1 MPYPRALARLA
12 VRRSINFLLK
22 PLLAL
27 LASLGALSAVA
38 DETCMSPYMAK
49 IVGQED
55 FVYIWTLGLPG
66 VGDGQ
71 DKLVT
76 VDVNPA
82 SPRYRQVVHT
92 LSVGGRH
99 EAHHSGLT
107 DDRRF
112 LWAAGLDSSEIFIF
126 DIHSDPAAPKLSKTI
141 DDFVARSGGVV
152 GPHTSYA
159 MPGRMLI
166 TGLSNAE
173 DRGGRTGLV
182 EFTNGGEYLA
192 THWMPTDADL
202 RGARK
207 SGSYADGYG
216 YDVRVLPRR
225 NLLVTSSFTGWSNY
239 MMDLGEMMASEE
251 AMQRFGNTVV
261 VWDLHARQPR
271 KVLDV
276 PGAPLEIR
284 CAWGSSHDYCFTSTA
299 LTSQIWLIYEDGD
312 GEWQAKAV
320 ADIGDASK
328 IPLPVDISIA
338 ADDSRLWVNTWNDG
352 KTRLFDIS
360 DPMRRC
366 RCWSGKLASRSTWC
380 RKAGTGS
387 ACTTPRRCL
396 PLGTRPKAR
405 RMFTTSSCTA
415 GTARRCS
422 SASPSISSPQSWVP
436 RTRCASAPT
445 RCMDWRGR
453 RRRTESRPPMHL
465 AAYSRRWLLA
475 AGALLLAAPALGQGA
490 APRAPQAAGASARL
504 RAAGVPAAAAGQL
517 RIAVPRL
524 SQRRRCCGQRRP
536 GGKAARP
543 LGRQDRRPQ
552 LHLHSCSDVN
562 GCPLATHVLRGV
574 QDRLL
579 SAADLDGKVRLVS
592 FSFDP
597 AGTLHRRSSAT
608 AATSRRPAS
617 IGGF

>member
-1 MPYPRALARLA
+1 MGQATGARKTSSLGGGAPYPKALARPA

-27 LASLGALSAVA
+27 LAGLGALSAVA

-112 LWAAGLDSSEIFIF
+112 LWAAGLDSSKIFIF

-141 DDFVARSGGVV
+141 DDFVDRSGGVV

-360 DPMRRC
+360 DPHAPVQVLERQIGEQVNMVSQSWDGER
-366 RCWSGKLASRSTWC
+366 LYY
-380 RKAGTGS
+380 
-387 ACTTPRRCL
+387 
-396 PLGTRPKAR
+396 
-405 RMFTTSSCTA
+405 TSSLLTA
-415 GTARRCS
+415 
-422 SASPSISSPQSWVP
+422 W
-436 RTRCASAPT
+436 
-445 RCMDWRGR
+445 DK
-453 RRRTESRPPMHL
+453 TEGEADVHYFKLYGWDGKALQQRFAIDFL
-465 AAYSRRWLLA
+465 AAELGAPHQMRFGAYALYGLA
-475 AGALLLAAPALGQGA
+475 RPAAPE
-490 APRAPQAAGASARL
+490 
-504 RAAGVPAAAAGQL
+504 VAAA
-517 RIAVPRL
+517 
-524 SQRRRCCGQRRP
+524 
-536 GGKAARP
+536 
-543 LGRQDRRPQ
+543 
-552 LHLHSCSDVN
+552 N
-562 GCPLATHVLRGV
+562 
-574 QDRLL
+574 
-579 SAADLDGKVRLVS
+579 
-592 FSFDP
+592 
-597 AGTLHRRSSAT
+597 
-608 AATSRRPAS
+608 
-617 IGGF
+617 